1 MMHPTRRVPLVMALG
16 VCLSVTPIVLTAIS
30 PAEQR
35 HSAPLV
41 APQEMPT
48 TLHVQ
53 ELKDDI
59 VTVHVHAMVPE
70 NIKMSD
76 SAQGTVQATVMAID
90 RQINQVKV
98 QTHEGQRLVLYLAP
112 ESLAGMRVGHYIML
126 QVAQR
131 SAQEVLTE
139 RSPIWK
145 PSKRGVSHEHSW
157 VLSRMVYAVV
167 IKAWQD

>member
-30 PAEQR
+30 PAGQPP
-35 HSAPLV
+35 SAPLV

-48 TLHVQ
+48 TSHVQ
-53 ELKDDI
+53 ELKGDI

-70 NIKMSD
+70 NVKVSD
-76 SAQGTVQATVMAID
+76 PAQGTVQATVMAID

-112 ESLAGMRVGHYIML
+112 ESLAGIRVGHYIIL

-139 RSPIWK
+139 RSPIW
-145 PSKRGVSHEHSW
+145 
-157 VLSRMVYAVV
+157 
-167 IKAWQD
+167 